1 MPTAVQNRI
10 EIWRSEVSSQT
21 SSASGSVA
29 ERASVKQVGFWR
41 RIFGLKGGAV
51 VEGEGEG
58 GLGAGLGMGIGMLRR
73 RGEVERT
80 RMYNVRSIEKEE
92 VSRGGRKLN
101 RDDDDGGS
109 SMELGETD
117 ESEGGG
123 LKDRRERLERA
134 AKLLDR
140 SKEVSGDSGGT

>member
-1 MPTAVQNRI
+1 MPTAAQNRI

-29 ERASVKQVGFWR
+29 ERAPVKQVGFWR
-41 RIFGLKGGAV
+41 RLFGLKGGAV
-51 VEGEGEG
+51 VEGEGVG
-58 GLGAGLGMGIGMLRR
+58 GLGTGLGIGIGMPRR

-92 VSRGGRKLN
+92 VGRGGRKLN
-101 RDDDDGGS
+101 RDDDGGS
-109 SMELGETD
+109 SMELGGSD
-117 ESEGGG
+117 ESGGGG
-123 LKDRRERLERA
+123 LRNRRERLERA

-140 SKEVSGDSGGT
+140 SEEVGGDSRGT

>member
-1 MPTAVQNRI
+1 MPTAAQNRI

-21 SSASGSVA
+21 SSASVSVA

-51 VEGEGEG
+51 VEREGEG
-58 GLGAGLGMGIGMLRR
+58 GLGAGMGMGIGMLRR

-101 RDDDDGGS
+101 RDDDGGS
-109 SMELGETD
+109 SMELGGTE

-123 LKDRRERLERA
+123 LKDRRKRLERA
-134 AKLLDR
+134 AKLLER
-140 SKEVSGDSGGT
+140 SEEVGGDSGGT